1 MRNKERVVVLG
12 ASDRSSRY
20 SHMALVSL
28 LRHGHEPVPVHPRLQ
43 EIEGIR
49 VVNDID
55 DVRGRVDTVT
65 LYVGPGRLS
74 SMVDAI
80 VSLQPR
86 RIIANPGAESESMRL
101 AAERHDIEYLEACT
115 LVMLSTGQF

>member
-1 MRNKERVVVLG
+1 MKNKERVVVLG
-12 ASDRSSRY
+12 ASDKPSRY

-43 EIEGIR
+43 EIEDVQ

-55 DVRGRVDTVT
+55 DVRGSVDTVT

-74 SMVDAI
+74 PMVDSIIA
-80 VSLQPR
+80 LKPR
-86 RIIANPGAESESMRL
+86 RVIANPGAESERMRL
-101 AAERHDIEYLEACT
+101 ACERRDIEYIEACT